1 MSPRAHS
8 LRFRFAIA
16 SLLWVG
22 LGTLVAGFVISGLY
36 GRHVTHTFVSDLAN
50 HLDELTSLTEAGPDG
65 RPVLDRPLS
74 DPRFQH
80 PRSGFYWQV
89 ERDGKPMLTSASLAG
104 HHLKVARDEAPDVP
118 TWTRDHQ
125 ERLLRIDR
133 PGPDGLLFSITA
145 SGRVLDAEL
154 RAFDSDLT
162 LSLGAFAALMLIGA
176 ALQVRYGL
184 RPTRRLARWIDDLR
198 RGDRDRLPDAVP
210 SEFSGIVGRLNE
222 LIEAQTVLVARARVE
237 AGNLG
242 HNLRTPLALVIS
254 EAEQLA
260 LGGQPEA
267 AAFILDQCGRMQRQ
281 IDYQMKRA
289 AAAGGRGT
297 GIVADLALFTSE
309 IVDAMRRLH
318 AGRDVTIVNGVPPRI
333 AVPCDPGDLSEILS
347 NLIDNACK
355 WAGETVRIGAQPDAA
370 WIEIVIADDG
380 PGIPDDARD
389 RVLGVGVR
397 LDETKPGT
405 GLGLAVSRDIAGLYG
420 GTLDLGFNERE
431 SGLRAIVRLPVAR
444 P

>member
-1 MSPRAHS
+1 MITRAHS

-36 GRHVTHTFVSDLAN
+36 GRHVTHTFVSDLTN
-50 HLDELTSLTEAGPDG
+50 HLDELASLTEPGPNG

-89 ERDGKPMLTSASLAG
+89 ERGGKPMLTSASLSG
-104 HHLKVARDEAPDVP
+104 HHLIAPRNEAPDVP

-133 PGPDGLLFSITA
+133 HGPDELLFSITA

-154 RAFDSDLT
+154 RAFDSDLAI
-162 LSLGAFAALMLIGA
+162 SLGAFAALMLIGA

-184 RPTRRLARWIDDLR
+184 RPTHRLADWIDDLR
-198 RGDRDRLPDAVP
+198 RGDRVRLPDAVP
-210 SEFSGIVGRLNE
+210 SEFAGIVGRLNE
-222 LIEAQTVLVARARVE
+222 LIEAQAVLVARARVE

-242 HNLRTPLALVIS
+242 HNLRTPLALVTG
-254 EAEQLA
+254 EAEQL
-260 LGGQPEA
+260 LESGQDGSA
-267 AAFILDQCGRMQRQ
+267 SFILDQCDRMQRQ

-297 GIVADLALFTSE
+297 GIVADLAAFTAQ
-309 IVDAMRRLH
+309 IVEAMRRLH
-318 AGRDVTIVNGVPPRI
+318 ADRALEIVHIVPPGLM
-333 AVPCDPGDLSEILS
+333 VPCDPGDLAEILS

-355 WAGETVRIGAQPDAA
+355 WANNCVEIAA
-370 WIEIVIADDG
+370 NRTAIHLDIIITDDG
-380 PGIPDDARD
+380 PGIPDAERQ
-389 RVLGVGVR
+389 RVLDVGVR

-405 GLGLAVSRDIAGLYG
+405 GLGLTVSRDIVGLYG
-420 GTLDLGFNERE
+420 GTMDLSPNENAT
-431 SGLRAIVRLPVAR
+431 GLKAMIRLPTSL

>member
-1 MSPRAHS
+1 MTPRAPS

-36 GRHVTHTFVSDLAN
+36 GRHVTHTFVSDLTN
-50 HLDELTSLTEAGPDG
+50 HLDELATLTESGPDG

-74 DPRFQH
+74 DPRFQD

-89 ERDGKPMLTSASLAG
+89 ERGGKPMLTSASLAG
-104 HHLKVARDEAPDVP
+104 HHLKAARNQTPDVP
-118 TWTRDHQ
+118 TWTRDHH

-133 PGPDGLLFSITA
+133 PGPGGLLFSITA

-154 RAFDSDLT
+154 RAFAGDLA
-162 LSLGAFAALMLIGA
+162 LSLGAFAGLMLVGA

-184 RPTRRLARWIDDLR
+184 RPTQRLAGWIDELR

-210 SEFSGIVGRLNE
+210 SEFAGIVGRLNE
-222 LIEAQTVLVARARVE
+222 LIEAQAVLVARARVE

-242 HNLRTPLALVIS
+242 HNLRTPLALVTS
-254 EAEQLA
+254 EAELLA
-260 LGGQPEA
+260 QAGQTDA
-267 AAFILDQCGRMQRQ
+267 ARFILDQCDRMQRQ

-297 GIVADLALFTSE
+297 GIVADLAAFTAG
-309 IVDAMRRLH
+309 IVEAMRRLH
-318 AGRDVTIVNGVPPRI
+318 AGRDVTMHNDVPARI

-355 WAGETVRIGAQPDAA
+355 WACETIRITARIEAG

-380 PGIPDDARD
+380 PGIPDKARD
-389 RVLGVGVR
+389 RVLAVGVR
-397 LDETKPGT
+397 LDQTKPGT
-405 GLGLAVSRDIAGLYG
+405 GLGLAVARDIAGLYG
-420 GTLDLGFNERE
+420 GTLDLGFTEKDT
-431 SGLRAIVRLPVAR
+431 GLSALVRLPIAR
-444 P
+444 S

>member
-1 MSPRAHS
+1 MTPRAPS

-36 GRHVTHTFVSDLAN
+36 GRHVTHTFVSDLTN
-50 HLDELTSLTEAGPDG
+50 HLDELATLTEAGPDG

-74 DPRFQH
+74 DPRFQQS
-80 PRSGFYWQV
+80 RSGFYWQV
-89 ERDGKPMLTSASLAG
+89 ERGGKPMLASASLAG
-104 HHLKVARDEAPDVP
+104 HHLKAARNQAADVP
-118 TWTRDHQ
+118 TWTRDHH

-154 RAFDSDLT
+154 RAFASDLA
-162 LSLGAFAALMLIGA
+162 LSLGAFAALMLVGA
-176 ALQVRYGL
+176 ALQVRFGL
-184 RPTRRLARWIDDLR
+184 RPTQRLAGWIDELR
-198 RGDRDRLPDAVP
+198 RGDRNRLPDAVP
-210 SEFSGIVGRLNE
+210 SEFAGIVGRLNE
-222 LIEAQTVLVARARVE
+222 LIEAQAVLVARARVE

-242 HNLRTPLALVIS
+242 HNLRTPLALVTG

-260 LGGQPEA
+260 QAGQTDA
-267 AAFILDQCGRMQRQ
+267 AQFILDQCERMQRQ

-297 GIVADLALFTSE
+297 GIVADLAAFTAG
-309 IVDAMRRLH
+309 IADAMRRLH
-318 AGRDVTIVNGVPPRI
+318 AERDVTIRNEVPARI
-333 AVPCDPGDLSEILS
+333 TVPCDPGDLSEILS
-347 NLIDNACK
+347 NLLDNACK
-355 WAGETVRIGAQPDAA
+355 WARETVRITARTEAA

-380 PGIPDDARD
+380 PGIPGEARD

-420 GTLDLGFNERE
+420 GTLDLGFAERA
-431 SGLRAIVRLPVAR
+431 SGLRATVRLPIPHA
-444 P
+444 

>member
-1 MSPRAHS
+1 MMPRAHS

-36 GRHVTHTFVSDLAN
+36 GRHVTHTFVSDLTN
-50 HLDELTSLTEAGPDG
+50 HLDELASLTEPGPNG

-89 ERDGKPMLTSASLAG
+89 ERGGKPMLTSASLAG
-104 HHLKVARDEAPDVP
+104 HHLIAPRNDEPDVP
-118 TWTRDHQ
+118 SWTRDHN

-133 PGPDGLLFSITA
+133 HGPDGLLFSITA

-154 RAFDSDLT
+154 RAFDSDLAI
-162 LSLGAFAALMLIGA
+162 SLGAFAALMLVGA

-184 RPTRRLARWIDDLR
+184 RPTQRLAGWIDDLR

-210 SEFSGIVGRLNE
+210 SEFAGIVGRLNE
-222 LIEAQTVLVARARVE
+222 LIEAQAVLVARARVE

-242 HNLRTPLALVIS
+242 HNLRTPLALVTG

-260 LGGQPEA
+260 ESGQQESA
-267 AAFILDQCGRMQRQ
+267 NFILDQCDRMQRQ

-297 GIVADLALFTSE
+297 GVVVDLAAFTGQIAE
-309 IVDAMRRLH
+309 AMRRLH
-318 AGRDVTIVNGVPPRI
+318 ADRAVDLVNDVPAGLT
-333 AVPCDPGDLSEILS
+333 VPCDPGDLAEILS

-355 WAGETVRIGAQPDAA
+355 WATNRVEIGANRDGN
-370 WIEIVIADDG
+370 WIEITIVDDG
-380 PGIPDDARD
+380 PGIPDAERS
-389 RVLGVGVR
+389 RVLDVGVR

-405 GLGLAVSRDIAGLYG
+405 GLGLTVSRDVAGLYG
-420 GTLDLGFNERE
+420 GALSLCTAPAG
-431 SGLRAIVRLPVAR
+431 GLLAR
-444 P
+444 IRMPR